1 MPRLEPVREFV
12 VGNWP
17 WPVCDDC
24 IADKLELPA
33 GQRLEHQIKA
43 LAQLPRFV
51 RERAGCRICS
61 QIKEVIRFAWP
72 FIATLPPT

>member
-1 MPRLEPVREFV
+1 MQHFEHVKEFV

-24 IADKLELPA
+24 IAGKLELPV
-33 GQRLEHQIKA
+33 GKPMTHRISV

-51 RERAGCRICS
+51 RERAGRRLCN
-61 QIKEVIRFAWP
+61 QIKDVTRFA
-72 FIATLPPT
+72 